1 MPIDPV
7 RQLTILLYE
16 YFYFNG
22 AKLEKEYIELLER
35 HYNNMFQRFPERYIR
50 EEELLEV
57 ISKKIQFEQF
67 LRVQT
72 DIYQLLKT
80 FDSSNTDDYSKF
92 KK

>member
-35 HYNNMFQRFPERYIR
+35 HYNNMFQRFPERYTR
-50 EEELLEV
+50 DDELLEIIRKKV
-57 ISKKIQFEQF
+57 EFEEFVKIQS
-67 LRVQT
+67 
-72 DIYQLLKT
+72 DIYKILKS
-80 FDSSNTDDYSKF
+80 FDNSADFSKYT
-92 KK
+92 K